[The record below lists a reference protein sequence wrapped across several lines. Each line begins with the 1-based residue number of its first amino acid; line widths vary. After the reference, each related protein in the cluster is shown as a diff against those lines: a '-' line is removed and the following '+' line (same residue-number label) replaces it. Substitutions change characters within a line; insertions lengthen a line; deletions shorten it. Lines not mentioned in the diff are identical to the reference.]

1 MAEVRVNE
9 RGRRIGAEHQNAR
22 HSDEIV
28 EWAVEAYGVLKSY
41 AKVAA
46 AVGAKKSTV
55 RDWVKGARRGQ
66 VGPRVSER
74 DPMVNAH
81 YRMRLSKRQAILRR
95 GGTKWLLSVVDKAL
109 KDGAENVL
117 HGTDVLQIPAP
128 CARVD
133 GDEGL
138 N

>member
-1 MAEVRVNE
+1 MADVRVNE

-74 DPMVNAH
+74 DPMVLAN
-81 YRMRLSKRQAILRR
+81 YRMRLSKRQAILRK
-95 GGTKWLLSVVDKAL
+95 GGAKWLLEVVDKAL
-109 KDGAENVL
+109 KEGAENVKQEP
-117 HGTDVLQIPAP
+117 DVKEIPAP
-128 CARVD
+128 CARV
-133 GDEGL
+133 GSDEGL